1 MARPTVTRALLTE
14 RVHQELGLSRRA
26 SAQLV
31 DDVLEEVAQ
40 TLVDGGSVKISKF
53 GSFKLRHKRERIGR
67 NPKTGVD
74 APISARKVLMFRAS
88 RTFRHDVERRLA
100 AWDGGEPDRAAAPAP
115 GMQDP
120 V

>member
-14 RVHQELGLSRRA
+14 KVHLELGLSRRA

-40 TLVDGGSVKISKF
+40 TLIDGGKVKISKF
-53 GSFKLRHKRERIGR
+53 GSFKLRQKRERIGR

-88 RTFRHDVERRLA
+88 RTFKHEVEHQFATR
-100 AWDGGEPDRAAAPAP
+100 DGSEPGR
-115 GMQDP
+115 DP
-120 V
+120 VSEMPDPV

>member
-1 MARPTVTRALLTE
+1 MARPNVTRAFLTA
-14 RVHQELGLSRRA
+14 RVHQKLGLSRRA

-31 DDVLEEVAQ
+31 NDVLQEVAQ

-53 GSFKLRHKRERIGR
+53 GSFTLHQKRERIGR

-74 APISARKVLMFRAS
+74 ARISARKVLVFRAS
-88 RTFRHDVERRLA
+88 RTFKHEVERQLA
-100 AWDGGEPDRAAAPAP
+100 KWNDDGSGRDPEP
-115 GMQDP
+115 GMRDP

>member
-53 GSFKLRHKRERIGR
+53 GSFKLRQKRERVGR
-67 NPKTGVD
+67 NPKTGID
-74 APISARKVLMFRAS
+74 APISARKVLVFRAS
-88 RTFRHDVERRLA
+88 RTFKHEVERQLA
-100 AWDGGEPDRAAAPAP
+100 TWDGDGSGRGPGPDMR
-115 GMQDP
+115 DP
-120 V
+120 L